1 MEKSNDAK
9 REDDEENEEFT
20 EGNVEILE
28 EQTEGSLE
36 NVIAIQKEKLEKIK
50 ALLKGDT
57 RADQSHT

>member
-1 MEKSNDAK
+1 MLQTSSP
-9 REDDEENEEFT
+9 
-20 EGNVEILE
+20 EGY
-28 EQTEGSLE
+28 GSLE